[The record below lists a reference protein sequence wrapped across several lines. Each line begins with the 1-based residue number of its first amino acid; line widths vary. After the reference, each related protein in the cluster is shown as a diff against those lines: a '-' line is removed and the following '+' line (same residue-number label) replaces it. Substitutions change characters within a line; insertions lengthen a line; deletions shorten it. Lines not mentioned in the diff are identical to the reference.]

1 MRYSEESTPEEQDWI
16 THPGHR
22 LTRRL
27 YEQSRIGKIIL
38 EGKPSWTEAK
48 PDIVPFFSDL
58 DVLFLYDRENQKEWF
73 ERVVLNDAPTPPVC
87 IDLLEMHRFF
97 CPDRNLPDR
106 KNLPERNLSDDEAL
120 IQQFVSQTEI
130 NRSAPRLPF
139 LVRSLGGV
147 LQDIVTRIRSESE
160 AQQGKHLVYTLLG
173 RALNAGEAAAP
184 PPVFRDFEALFQVA
198 GTAHRIQWNK
208 NSLFANPYGDEA
220 LQIIRDADFSKDPA
234 IKDDTRK
241 QRNWLIQEW
250 SKLLA
255 EEAKQGYEAVPRR
268 KPIDPKNPPRVAR
281 PVVHAERVN
290 EAFNWLIAEENFQP
304 RKEQQDYARFC
315 TEAINQGGSYAIEA
329 GTGTGKTLG
338 YLIPACECIRQSQA
352 MAAEDMEDGEDVEAG
367 KVIIATATKN
377 LQDHLLDKEWRRIT
391 QTGSLYQDLKAA
403 PLKGQ
408 NNFLCITAVA
418 DIFGETYIPRARRN
432 HKSTEKTSPDDE
444 AQKRLAWLLLFLVL
458 IHNRGE
464 TESIP
469 RRFFRSRLPD
479 LDDFLS
485 ETKADIAC
493 TPGLCRMGA
502 SCIYPRH
509 LQEAQKADIVVTN
522 HYKLPLMDRQIQAL
536 GHTCIID
543 EADQFPD
550 NLRNAATVEFSS
562 YDIRRHFLQ
571 RIQGSANR
579 RGFADILEDRFL
591 KMQESGNDDI
601 NKKDIDNALD
611 HIRSILVSCEAI
623 EHCSNTIGN
632 ILQNSGKFKNNNTD
646 EKRWIEFGYNVEK
659 TLQNNLSDLT
669 EHCKKVA
676 LCWNDLS
683 EIKIYENI
691 NNSQQKYEKNRIIK
705 YMRYANDLA
714 NKANEIKNDYP
725 SNDYVHVCSC
735 KYFKYSDWKLK
746 KIPYDISKIVQTTC
760 CDPYPATIF
769 TSATLFVDEKLDLFS
784 TELGISFGGDM
795 RRRISSPFAYEKQVQ
810 GFVTTSVS
818 VVPNS
823 KDGYEKSMQWRKEAA
838 YAIARFAVALNG
850 RTLVLFTNTKEMADI
865 FEQVKPTLE
874 RYGIEPLLQD
884 GSSLAEINIFRSTN
898 QSVLFGVNRFWTG
911 VDFPGS
917 TLSQVIVVRLP
928 NPRWKGDP
936 LIDHRKCHME
946 YDEFLEKYYR
956 PVSKLRLRQGFGRL
970 IRKEDDKGLF
980 VVLDQRIW
988 SKEHMRDMQNSLPVF
1003 LQPRPT
1009 EPDEMQD
1016 WFINEGLTHLGLREE
1031 FKRRNIDLRN
1041 IKIPDKPRP
1050 APGRPSQR
1058 R

>member
-147 LQDIVTRIRSESE
+147 LQDIVSRIRSESE

-184 PPVFRDFEALFQVA
+184 PPAFRDFEALFQVA

-208 NSLFANPYGDEA
+208 NSLFANPYGDET
-220 LQIIRDADFSKDPA
+220 LQIIQDTDFPKDPD
-234 IKDDTRK
+234 IEDDTRK

-281 PVVHAERVN
+281 PVVHAERVD

-352 MAAEDMEDGEDVEAG
+352 MAAEDMEDGEDMEAG

-418 DIFGETYIPRARRN
+418 DIFWEAYKPRPE
-432 HKSTEKTSPDDE
+432 KSQQPLDNTFLNDLS
-444 AQKRLAWLLLFLVL
+444 QQRLAWLFLFLIL
-458 IHNRGE
+458 IRNGGKIE
-464 TESIP
+464 NISWNL
-469 RRFFRSRLPD
+469 FRSRFPD

-493 TPGLCRMGA
+493 TPGLCSMDA
-502 SCIYPRH
+502 FCIYRRH
-509 LQEAQKADIVVTN
+509 LHEAQAADVVVTN
-522 HYKLPLMDRQIQAL
+522 HYKLPFMDSQIQAL
-536 GHTCIID
+536 GHTCLID

-550 NLRNAATVEFSS
+550 NLRNAAAERLSRYEIHRF
-562 YDIRRHFLQ
+562 FLQ
-571 RIQGSANR
+571 RIQGSPKR
-579 RGFADILEDRFL
+579 RGFAQILQDNFL
-591 KMQESGNDDI
+591 KMRDSNKDDVD
-601 NKKDIDNALD
+601 KKDINNALEN
-611 HIRSILVSCEAI
+611 IQSILSSCEAI
-623 EHCSNTIGN
+623 KNSSNAIGK
-632 ILQNSGKFKNNNTD
+632 ILNNNNKTGNNNYNSF
-646 EKRWIEFGYNVEK
+646 EKRWIDLGSSLGEHLK
-659 TLQNNLSDLT
+659 NNLST
-669 EHCKKVA
+669 INTHSKNIAE
-676 LCWNDLS
+676 CWYNIS
-683 EIKIYENI
+683 KIKIYEN
-691 NNSQQKYEKNRIIK
+691 NDNLQQKQEKKRIIK
-705 YMRYANDLA
+705 YMDSSNELA
-714 NKANEIKNDYP
+714 EKTNEIKNDYP
-725 SNDYVHVCSC
+725 SNNYVHVCSY
-735 KYFKYSDWKLK
+735 KDPGWELE
-746 KIPYDISKIVQTTC
+746 KIPYDISKIVQENCCHPYATTV
-760 CDPYPATIF
+760 F
-769 TSATLFVDEKLDLFS
+769 TSATLFVDETLDLFS
-784 TELGISFGGDM
+784 TELGISFTDNR
-795 RRRISSPFAYEKQVQ
+795 RRRIASPFAYAKQVR
-810 GFVTTSVS
+810 GFVTDSIPPYLHNAPRERQIT
-818 VVPNS
+818 
-823 KDGYEKSMQWRKEAA
+823 WRREVAR
-838 YAIARFAVALNG
+838 AIARLAVAMNG
-850 RTLVLFTNTKEMADI
+850 RTLVLFTSTEEMKDI
-865 FEQVKPTLE
+865 FTQVQPILEQ
-874 RYGIEPLLQD
+874 RGIEPLLQQ
-884 GSSLAEINIFRSTN
+884 GSSLAEIDTFAAIEE
-898 QSVLFGVNRFWTG
+898 SVLFGVNRFWTG
-911 VDFPGS
+911 VDFPGR
-917 TLSQVIVVRLP
+917 TLSQVIVVRLR
-928 NPRWKGDP
+928 NPSFAKP
-936 LIDHRKCHME
+936 LIIHRRKIMKE
-946 YDEFLEKYYR
+946 AFWEDYYR
-956 PVSKLRLRQGFGRL
+956 PASKLQFRQGFGRL
-970 IRKEDDKGLF
+970 IRKESDKGLF
-980 VVLDQRIW
+980 VALDQRIW
-988 SKEHMRDMQNSLPVF
+988 SDRNMRDMQSVLPIP

-1009 EPDEMQD
+1009 EPDAMQD